1 MWSPLWLASPPCVSA
16 FMLQARLTAPRLTS
30 FGPLNLLF
38 PLPGMLGLSLCHS
51 SPSMGWKRNFQTQSV
66 SERREFIKSKE
77 QR

>member
-1 MWSPLWLASPPCVSA
+1 MVTPLAGVTSLCA

-66 SERREFIKSKE
+66 SDGREFIKSKE